1 LTIYS
6 KDLAQM
12 TQIDVTDSK
21 ILEELQRDARLTNQ
35 ELATRVGLSPA
46 PCWRRLKRLE
56 DAGFITQY
64 AAILDADSVG
74 FSITA
79 YSHVS
84 LENHHPDSVKLFNEL
99 VQDRPEVLE
108 CFMMS
113 GQYDY
118 LLKVVARSMSHY
130 EEFLTKHLLPNPAV
144 RSVGTSFVLRRMK
157 FTTALPVQ
165 PTPKQ

>member
-1 LTIYS
+1 MARIDLT
-6 KDLAQM
+6 DAR
-12 TQIDVTDSK
+12 

-35 ELATRVGLSPA
+35 ELAQRVGLSPA

-56 DAGFITQY
+56 ETGHIAQY

-84 LENHHPDSVKLFNEL
+84 LENQHPDSVKLFNEF
-99 VQDRPEVLE
+99 VHDRPEVLE

-118 LLKVVARSMSHY
+118 LLKVVARTMTDY
-130 EEFLTKHLLPNPAV
+130 EQFLTKHLLPNPAV
-144 RSVGTSFVLRRMK
+144 RSVSTSFVLRRMK
-157 FTTALPVQ
+157 FTTALPVA
-165 PTPKQ
+165 PTRE

>member
-1 LTIYS
+1 MMHLDST
-6 KDLAQM
+6 
-12 TQIDVTDSK
+12 DVR

-35 ELATRVGLSPA
+35 ELAERVGLSPA

-56 DAGFITQY
+56 EVGHVAQY
-64 AAILDADSVG
+64 AAILDPESVG

-79 YSHVS
+79 YSHVA
-84 LENHHPDSVKLFNEL
+84 LEKQHPDSLRIFNEL
-99 VQDRPEVLE
+99 VQDQPEVLE

-118 LLKVVARSMSHY
+118 LLKVVARTMRDY

-144 RSVGTSFVLRRMK
+144 RSVSTSFVLRRMK
-157 FTTALPVQ
+157 FTTALPVL
-165 PTPKQ
+165 PTRD

>member
-1 LTIYS
+1 
-6 KDLAQM
+6 M
-12 TQIDVTDSK
+12 PQIDATDSK
-21 ILEELQRDARLTNQ
+21 ILQELQRDARLSNQ
-35 ELATRVGLSPA
+35 ELAARVGLSPA

-118 LLKVVARSMSHY
+118 LLKVVARNMSHY

-165 PTPKQ
+165 PTPRE

>member
-1 LTIYS
+1 
-6 KDLAQM
+6 M
-12 TQIDVTDSK
+12 TRIDATDAK

-35 ELATRVGLSPA
+35 ELAQRVGLSPA

-56 DAGFITQY
+56 DAGLIAQF

-84 LENHHPDSVKLFNEL
+84 LENHHPDSVKLFNDL

-118 LLKVVARSMSHY
+118 LLKVVARTMSHY
-130 EEFLTKHLLPNPAV
+130 EEFLAKHLLPNPAV
-144 RSVGTSFVLRRMK
+144 RSVSTSFVLRRMK
-157 FTTALPVQ
+157 YTTALPVE
-165 PTPKQ
+165 PARG

>member
-1 LTIYS
+1 MVHI
-6 KDLAQM
+6 DL
-12 TQIDVTDSK
+12 TDSR

-35 ELATRVGLSPA
+35 ELAGRVGLSPA

-56 DAGFITQY
+56 EAGHIAQY

-84 LENHHPDSVKLFNEL
+84 LENQHPDSVKLFNEF

-118 LLKVVARSMSHY
+118 LLKVVARTMTDY
-130 EEFLTKHLLPNPAV
+130 EQFLTKHLLPNPAV
-144 RSVGTSFVLRRMK
+144 RSVSTSFVLRRMK
-157 FTTALPVQ
+157 YTTALPVV
-165 PTPKQ
+165 PTRE